1 MGVEAYSRV
10 THRIAAALRFRISV
24 RETGEQTRE
33 AAPAAGEQLAPPLFA
48 AVAAA
53 VCTAATAAASA
64 AALTGAV
71 TTPLLGV
78 GTVAARGTVAA
89 QVGMHTVLLC
99 TALARKAPTV
109 AASFLTGVPETHKR
123 KAAAEQAA
131 AAVAPAAVPAG
142 AAAAAPV
149 AAKRAFHLLQ

>member
-10 THRIAAALRFRISV
+10 TRRIAAALRFRISV

-53 VCTAATAAASA
+53 VSTAATAAASA
-64 AALTGAV
+64 VALTGAV

-78 GTVAARGTVAA
+78 GTVAARATVAA
-89 QVGMHTVLLC
+89 QLGMHIVLVC
-99 TALARKAPTV
+99 TALARKAPKV
-109 AASFLTGVPETHKR
+109 AASSLTGVPETHKR

-131 AAVAPAAVPAG
+131 AVAPAAVPAG
-142 AAAAAPV
+142 AAAVPPV
-149 AAKRAFHLLQ
+149 AAKRVFHLLQ